1 MEQCSEVFVG
11 IDVAKM
17 RNAIAVADGERG
29 GEVRYLGEVDA
40 APESMRRLI
49 KRLAAKHE
57 RVHFCYE
64 AGPTGYGLYRLI
76 TDLGHPCTVVA
87 PSLIPR
93 KPGDRVKTN
102 RRDALA
108 LAKLLRAGELT
119 AVWVPDAGHEAMRDL
134 VRARA
139 AAVESL
145 RVHRQQVSAFML
157 KHGRIYPRKTG
168 WTMRYLRWLQ
178 EQRFEHPAHQ
188 IALQEMVEAV
198 RIAKERVA
206 RIETVIAEFVP
217 SWSLGPI
224 VQALQTLRGV
234 DLIVAVTFATEVG
247 DVGRFE
253 NPRQLMGYLGLVPS
267 ERSTG
272 DTVRRGGIT
281 KAGNG
286 RVRHMLVESAWT
298 YRHPPKIGK
307 EKLYRLE
314 AVPPRVREIAW
325 KAQSRLTARYRA
337 LSGRGKKATVA
348 CTAIARELVGF
359 MWSVA
364 REARAT

>member
-17 RNAIAVADGERG
+17 RNAIAVADGERR

-40 APESMRRLI
+40 ARYSMRRLV

-57 RVHFCYE
+57 RLRFCYE
-64 AGPTGYGLYRLI
+64 AGPTAYGLYRLV

-93 KPGDRVKTN
+93 KSGDRVKTN
-102 RRDALA
+102 RRGALV

-119 AVWVPDAGHEAMRDL
+119 AVWVPDEGHEAMRDL

-139 AAVESL
+139 AAVESQ

-157 KHGRIYPRKTG
+157 KHGRVYPRKKG

-198 RIAKERVA
+198 RVAKERVA
-206 RIETVIAEFVP
+206 RIEAAIAEFVP
-217 SWSLGPI
+217 SWSLGPV

-234 DLIVAVTFATEVG
+234 DLIVAVTFVTEVG
-247 DVGRFE
+247 DVTRFVS
-253 NPRQLMGYLGLVPS
+253 PRQLMGYLGLVPG

-272 DTVRRGGIT
+272 ATVRRGGIT

-298 YRHPPKIGK
+298 YRHPPKIGA

-314 AVPPRVREIAW
+314 AAPPRVREIAW

-337 LSGRGKKATVA
+337 LSGRGKKATVV

-364 REARAT
+364 REAQAA

>member
-1 MEQCSEVFVG
+1 M
-11 IDVAKM
+11 
-17 RNAIAVADGERG
+17 AIAEAGRE
-29 GEVRYLGEVDA
+29 GEVRFFGEVDA
-40 APESMRRLI
+40 SDTSMRRVI
-49 KRLAAKHE
+49 QRIAAKFDRIHL
-57 RVHFCYE
+57 CYE

-76 TDLGHPCTVVA
+76 RSLGHECTVVA

-102 RRDALA
+102 RRDALS
-108 LAKLLRAGELT
+108 LARLLRAGELT
-119 AVWVPDAGHEAMRDL
+119 AVWVPDEDHEAMRDL

-139 AAVESL
+139 AAVETL

-157 KHGRIYPRKTG
+157 KHGRAYPRTKN

-178 EQRFEHPAHQ
+178 EQRFDYPAHQ

-198 RIAKERVA
+198 RVSKERVE
-206 RIETVIAEFVP
+206 RLDRVIEEFIP
-217 SWSLGPI
+217 NWSLAPI
-224 VQALQTLRGV
+224 VRALQTLRGV

-247 DVGRFE
+247 DVSRFE
-253 NPRQLMGYLGLVPS
+253 SPRQLMGYLGLVPG

-272 DTVRRGGIT
+272 ETIRRGGIT

-298 YRHPPKIGK
+298 YRHPPRIGK
-307 EKLYRLE
+307 AKLYRLE
-314 AVPPRVREIAW
+314 QAPPKVREIAW
-325 KAQSRLTARYRA
+325 KAQARLTTRYRKLVA
-337 LSGRGKKATVA
+337 RGKRTTVV

-359 MWSVA
+359 MWAVA
-364 REARAT
+364 REARST